1 MEIGL
6 GFCRSQ
12 LTSDIFRVA
21 VQAGATHV
29 VAHLTSSFAGRDPK
43 IFSGDPRQ
51 IALGRMKALVQNT
64 HALGPARIECQN

>member
-12 LTSDIFRVA
+12 LTSDNFRVA

-29 VAHLTSSFAGRDPK
+29 VAHLTNSFAGRDPK
-43 IFSGDPRQ
+43 IFSGDPRRSRWG
-51 IALGRMKALVQNT
+51 A
-64 HALGPARIECQN
+64 